1 MAFNAL
7 ALDELSSIEGII
19 NSNLYNFNNFPVK
32 DFEYSGTTHYL
43 MVNWVNPMF
52 LKQNYTASKED
63 NTTWQQA
70 MSRSFS
76 DEYWKLECTQI
87 DTLQKIVAWGVIKI
101 TDDMNVID
109 FTCTFKLK

>member
-52 LKQNYTASKED
+52 LK
-63 NTTWQQA
+63 
-70 MSRSFS
+70 
-76 DEYWKLECTQI
+76 
-87 DTLQKIVAWGVIKI
+87 
-101 TDDMNVID
+101 
-109 FTCTFKLK
+109 